1 MGRPYKPHVEVH
13 MRFDADIYRRLK
25 EYVDALNERELKT
38 GKRLTTMTEVVE
50 EATFQY
56 LNGKEFLPGKE
67 RKDA

>member
-13 MRFDADIYRRLK
+13 MRFDADIYKRLK
-25 EYVDALNERELKT
+25 EYVDVLNEKERQK
-38 GKRLTTMTEVVE
+38 GKRLTTMTEIIE

-56 LNGKEFLPGKE
+56 LNGKKFGPSKE

>member
-1 MGRPYKPHVEVH
+1 MGRPYKPHVQMH
-13 MRFDADIYRRLK
+13 MRFDSDIYKRLK
-25 EYVDALNERELKT
+25 EYVDALNEREREK